1 MVNST
6 APTDPEARVLQ
17 IADVNESANL
27 TQDDVSNV
35 ITRFE
40 RGESVNGVTVTQD
53 DVTTMVTLFERS

>member
-1 MVNST
+1 VND
-6 APTDPEARVLQ
+6 PTD
-17 IADVNESANL
+17 L

-53 DVTTMVTLFERS
+53 DVTTMVTLFERN